1 MNLSEYKAEF
11 IENLNA
17 RASAASDFT
26 HSMFVGYVPSCW
38 VTPKNSQILNLA
50 ITAGAVLAIAL
61 FLWTGSLKT
70 VWTVRCVSLSQISAE
85 AMKYRP

>member
-61 FLWTGSLKT
+61 L
-70 VWTVRCVSLSQISAE
+70 
-85 AMKYRP
+85 P